1 VAAAVD
7 VRLVRKK
14 LLESRKTHYNRGR
27 LYFPNLFCV
36 ADLSGETT
44 DLVEAGAKREHSRLL
59 IN

>member
-44 DLVEAGAKREHSRLL
+44 DLV
-59 IN
+59 